1 MIELSDLREVIDYFQ
16 KEVSDYYI
24 FLKNYSSDANA
35 TLLVLVNKTENAR
48 PLSEIKVLSGL
59 NRQIKVYKKEDILG
73 DIEKLVRKELELME
87 TLDLKARD
95 KAILAD
101 YYRRQFRYIRYY
113 IESEEKE
120 QEDAA

>member
-16 KEVSDYYI
+16 EEVSDYYI

-35 TLLVLVNKTENAR
+35 TLLVLVDKTENAR

-101 YYRRQFRYIRYY
+101 YYRRQFRYIRDY

>member
-16 KEVSDYYI
+16 EEVSDYYI
-24 FLKNYSSDANA
+24 FLKNYSSNANA

-87 TLDLKARD
+87 TFDLKARD

-101 YYRRQFRYIRYY
+101 YYRRQFRYIRDY